1 MSSETEK
8 CYLIETGYK
17 FTVNGKEEFH
27 RGDYIS
33 YWKLPVF
40 IESRNGYDTFN
51 SAYRYSDPDPDKS
64 LLYGGLYLDL
74 DDESNFEN
82 VRADALTVFS
92 YFRIVYK
99 IDPSE
104 TEIYF
109 SGKKGVHIIIPPE
122 VIGVVPENDLNIIF
136 KYMAGSINAYTE
148 HKTIDMKIYDNKR
161 LFRIPNTIHSGTG
174 LYKIRLSF
182 EELRDY
188 PIDKIKKL
196 ALKERKV
203 KHTKH
208 QKNIFAERQ
217 YHRMVTEARQQ
228 MKDASKDRRYK
239 ANINFIPPC
248 IQYILDN
255 GAETG
260 QRNMTI
266 ACLASFYKQ
275 YGKSIMEATDI
286 ITEWNSK
293 NTEPIGEVELKRT
306 IRSLYATEKTYGCS
320 TLKLLSE
327 CAPKE
332 CRFEIN
338 KENKNADT
346 SKNKE
351 TKGERDNTDQG
362 QPPSR
367 RRRPVC
373 VP

>member
-1 MSSETEK
+1 MLSEIEN

-17 FTVNGKEEFH
+17 FIINGKENFH

-40 IESRNGYDTFN
+40 VESRNGYNTFN
-51 SAYRYSDPDPDKS
+51 SAYRYSNSDPDKS
-64 LLYGGLYLDL
+64 LLYGGLYLDF
-74 DDESNFEN
+74 DDENNFEH
-82 VRADALTVFS
+82 VREDVLTALS

-99 IDPSE
+99 IEPSE

-109 SGKKGVHIIIPPE
+109 SGKKGVHIVVPPE
-122 VIGVVPENDLNIIF
+122 VMGIEPENDLHVIF
-136 KYMAGSINAYTE
+136 KYMAGSINAYTKN
-148 HKTIDMKIYDNKR
+148 KTIDMKIYDNKR
-161 LFRIPNTIHSGTG
+161 LFRIPNTIHGGTG

-188 PIDKIKKL
+188 SIEKIKKL
-196 ALKERKV
+196 AVKERKV
-203 KHTKH
+203 KHERR

-217 YHRMVTEARQQ
+217 YHKMITEAREQ
-228 MKDASKDRRYK
+228 MKDISKDRKYAAK
-239 ANINFIPPC
+239 IDFIPPC
-248 IQYILDN
+248 IEYILNN
-255 GAETG
+255 GAEQG

-275 YGKSIMEATDI
+275 YGKSILEAIDI

-306 IRSLYATEKTYGCS
+306 VRSLYASDKRYGCS

-327 CAPKE
+327 CSPQN
-332 CRFEIN
+332 CRFEKN
-338 KENKNADT
+338 KEKENANT

-351 TKGERDNTDQG
+351 IKGERNNTNQG

-367 RRRPVC
+367 RR
-373 VP
+373 